1 MTTMF
6 LTGIA
11 VGITLTYLSKPAFR
25 SVCRSVRRAKAR
37 LFRRAYAKEAAIR
50 AKNRAL
56 IMAEL
61 EKPVYEK

>member
-11 VGITLTYLSKPAFR
+11 AGITLTYLSKPVFR
-25 SVCRSVRRAKAR
+25 AMGRSARRFTAKVFAG
-37 LFRRAYAKEAAIR
+37 AYAKEEARR
-50 AKNRAL
+50 AHNRNVL
-56 IMAEL
+56 FAEL